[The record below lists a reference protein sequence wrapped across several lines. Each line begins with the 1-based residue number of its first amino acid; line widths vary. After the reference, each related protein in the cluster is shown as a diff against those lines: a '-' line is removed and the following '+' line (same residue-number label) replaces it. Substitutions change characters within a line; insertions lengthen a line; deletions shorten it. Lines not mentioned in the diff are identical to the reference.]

1 MKITYRAD
9 QAREVRFLPAADD
22 VASHMTTADVESV
35 VEIFQTPLTG
45 AYNWDYTEG
54 RGRVEKLYELG
65 KELNWNAEHRP
76 RLDDP
81 VLAHEFPNNRSVQS
95 VQGLGPVRGDDASAE
110 GGVRLAPPRLD
121 SCRSSCTASRA
132 RCWWRRSSSSA
143 RRRTTPSCTRRRRR
157 STRRAT
163 SRCSAATCTQGRHH
177 VSGERAT

>member
-54 RGRVEKLYELG
+54 RRAAREALPARQAAEL
-65 KELNWNAEHRP
+65 ERRHRP

-81 VLAHEFPNNRSVQS
+81 FSRNEFPNNEAFN
-95 VQGLGPVRGDDASAE
+95 PFRGTS
-110 GGVRLAPPRLD
+110 P
-121 SCRSSCTASRA
+121 SR
-132 RCWWRRSSSSA
+132 R
-143 RRRTTPSCTRRRRR
+143 
-157 STRRAT
+157 
-163 SRCSAATCTQGRHH
+163 
-177 VSGERAT
+177 